1 MKQAIIQK
9 KGKTTPASGGI
20 KTLVLLL
27 LFMLFGIVT
36 AFSQDLTITGK
47 VSEESGAGLPGAA
60 VTVKGTTIGTFTA
73 GDGSYSIE
81 AGRNSVLV
89 FSFVGMESQEVMVT
103 DQRTINVILRTQ
115 MVGLDELVVIGYGTQ
130 SRKTITTAITQV
142 GADKIEDVPLPSV
155 SKALQGKIAGV
166 RILQTSGQPGRE
178 ADVVIRGGSSISKS
192 SDPLYIVDGFPRAVN
207 DINPRDIASIEVLK
221 DAAATSIYGARASN
235 GVILITTKSGEKGTA
250 NIDFTVTTGFQEF
263 GRKIET
269 ITAEQYL
276 LLFRPAIAEASK
288 ANASYL
294 TGPTATGINTD
305 ISTWTTRFLEE
316 GEAVPEGWHTTLD
329 PVTGKTLVFQDNDL
343 QEQLFRRAMQAN
355 YYLSASGGTD
365 KITYF
370 TGVGYTKQEGVAV
383 GTEYDRWTIRNNVKF
398 TLNSKM
404 SLTSNYDHSFSK
416 TNQFENEANL
426 FTRGAFNAR
435 TIRDYFPDG
444 TPGWG
449 NNATLANPLWVNYTR
464 TNDRTFQRSTIGLS
478 GDWEIIRN
486 LHFRPSGNYYTEHYT
501 RDYFEKLH
509 TFNTQRPATAERDQ
523 SQRWQ
528 YEMLLTYDLK
538 EIGKHDLSV
547 LAGYSNLFIEDQDVT
562 AQAYGA
568 PTDNIPTL
576 NVAPIP
582 TDASSVFTEERLISY
597 FGRLLYNYDDKY
609 LLTASLRNDG
619 SSRFGAD
626 NKYALFPSFSA
637 GWIVTG
643 EPFMSGASNLVSF
656 LKVRAT
662 YGQTGNNDIG
672 RYASQGTYAAT
683 YPYGGSAG
691 IRATVMPNLS
701 LRWEKTTQYDVG
713 FDLHLFRRENIEL
726 SFDYYYKRSD
736 DLLFSQQLPRET
748 GFNSVEVNIGSVA
761 YNGFEFLVSKKNI
774 NKKNFYWNSD
784 FNIAYNTNRV
794 LKLPE
799 REGIDKNRVNGIIFP
814 DGTGVG
820 GIAEGEKLNAIIGY
834 RVDFLID
841 NEEQASAALYDELA
855 AGYDPATKKATQGRK
870 FPGDFEWVENWED
883 GKITNFDQFVLGYSI
898 PHTTGGLTNT
908 FGYKGVELNIF
919 TDFAIGHSICDMAR
933 AWLNGVGARQVQPTT
948 DVLDAWKQPGDAARS
963 MQPKI
968 LYHDPSAQQNHT
980 RNNSYYT
987 YRADFLC
994 IREIT
999 LGYDIPEKIASKVG
1013 LKRLKTYVAGNNLH
1027 YFTKYPGFSPEVG
1040 GEIRHNDGK
1049 YPTFRTVVFGLNIG
1063 L

>member
-1 MKQAIIQK
+1 
-9 KGKTTPASGGI
+9 
-20 KTLVLLL
+20 
-27 LFMLFGIVT
+27 
-36 AFSQDLTITGK
+36 K

-60 VTVKGTTIGTFTA
+60 VTIKGTTIGTFTA
-73 GDGSYSIE
+73 GDGSYSIR

-89 FSFVGMESQEVMVT
+89 FSFVGMEPQEVMVT

-115 MVGLDELVVIGYGTQ
+115 MIGLDELVVIGYGTQ

-166 RILQTSGQPGRE
+166 RILQTSGQPGSE

-276 LLFRPAIAEASK
+276 LLYRPAA
-288 ANASYL
+288 ANASNANANYL

-305 ISTWTTRFLEE
+305 GSTWTTRFLGD
-316 GEAVPEGWHTTLD
+316 GETVPEGWHTTLD

-343 QEQLFRRAMQAN
+343 QEQLFRRAMQTN

-365 KITYF
+365 KITYY
-370 TGVGYTKQEGVAV
+370 TGVGYTQQEGVAV
-383 GTEYDRWTIRNNVKF
+383 GTQYDRWTIRNNVKF

-416 TNQFENEANL
+416 TNQFEKEANL

-464 TNDRTFQRSTIGLS
+464 INNRTFQRSTIGLS
-478 GDWEIIRN
+478 GDWEIIKN

-509 TFNTQRPATAERDQ
+509 TFNTQRPAEAERDQ

-528 YEMLLTYDLK
+528 YEMLLTYNLK
-538 EIGKHDLSV
+538 EIGKHDLSI
-547 LAGYSNLFIEDQDVT
+547 LAGYSNLYIEDQDVT
-562 AQAYGA
+562 AGAYGA

-576 NVAPIP
+576 NVAPTP
-582 TDASSVFTEERLISY
+582 TNASSVFSEERLVSY

-643 EPFMSGASNLVSF
+643 EPFMSGVSNLVSF
-656 LKVRAT
+656 LKVRLS

-672 RYASQGTYAAT
+672 RYSSQGTYAAT

-691 IRATVMPNLS
+691 IRATVMPNLA
-701 LRWEKTTQYDVG
+701 LRWEKTTQYDAG
-713 FDLHLFRRENIEL
+713 FDLHLFRKENIEL

-736 DLLFSQQLPRET
+736 DLLFSMQLPRET
-748 GFNSVEVNIGSVA
+748 GFNSVEMNIGSVA
-761 YNGFEFLVSKKNI
+761 YNGFEFLVSTKNI
-774 NKKNFYWNSD
+774 NKNNFYWNSD
-784 FNIAYNTNRV
+784 FNIAYNTNKV
-794 LKLPE
+794 LELPD

-820 GIAEGEKLNAIIGY
+820 GIAVGEKLNGIIGWQ
-834 RVDFLID
+834 VDFLID
-841 NEEQASAALYDELA
+841 NEEQANAALYDERA
-855 AGYDPATKKATQGRK
+855 AGFDPVTRKAIKGRK

-883 GKITNFDQFVLGYSI
+883 GKITDFDQFVLGYSI

-908 FGYKGVELNIF
+908 FGYKGIELNIF
-919 TDFAIGHSICDMAR
+919 TDFAIGHSITDMAR

-948 DVLDAWKQPGDAARS
+948 DVLDAWKEPGDAART

-994 IREIT
+994 IREIS
-999 LGYDIPEKIASKVG
+999 LGYNIPEKIANRIG
-1013 LKRLKTYVAGNNLH
+1013 FKRLKTYVAGNNLH
-1027 YFTKYPGFSPEVG
+1027 YFTKYPGYSPEVG
-1040 GEIRHNDGK
+1040 GEIRHNSGS